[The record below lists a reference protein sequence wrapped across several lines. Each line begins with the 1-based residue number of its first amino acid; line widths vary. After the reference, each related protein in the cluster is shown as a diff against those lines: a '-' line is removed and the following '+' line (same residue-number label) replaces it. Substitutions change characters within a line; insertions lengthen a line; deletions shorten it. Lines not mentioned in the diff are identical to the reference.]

1 MQEGKKVDLKSFRE
15 ELGMTQQEL
24 ADALDMARTYISM
37 IESGTKPFSGKLRR
51 KVECLLYNRIGDI
64 SVSDNH
70 GAIGS
75 PGAHVH
81 NNSAPPLEAPPA
93 WAQTLCSDVCTLKSE
108 VARLREQLA
117 DIQALL
123 VKLAG
128 K

>member
-64 SVSDNH
+64 SH

-81 NNSAPPLEAPPA
+81 NNPAPPLEAPPA
-93 WAQTLCSDVCTLKSE
+93 WAKALEVRLSAEIKS
-108 VARLREQLA
+108 LREQLA